1 MRTRDNNEKQGHNV
15 KNSIADPAVMSKHKN
30 SPSKSGFIA
39 IIGAPNVG
47 KSTLL
52 NQLLGQKIA
61 ITSEKPQTTRHRIL
75 GVAHLPGAQMIF
87 LDTPGIHRAK
97 KTLNVRMVDT
107 AMKVLGDVDLVVFI
121 TDAAS
126 PDEGSDEIILKA
138 LKKRN
143 LPAILAVNKVDIVN
157 KETLLPLMEEWN
169 EAYPFRAIVPIS
181 ALERIQIDELVKEM
195 VDALPEG
202 PMYYPEEI
210 VTDMPERFIAAEMIR
225 EKVFRLTGEEVPYG
239 VAVTV
244 ESFKERPGKKLIDI
258 QATIHVERD
267 SQKPIIIGKG
277 GKMLKRIGEQAREE
291 IEQMVGCKV
300 FLKLWVRVQKKWT
313 RDPKAIKRFGY

>member
-1 MRTRDNNEKQGHNV
+1 MNTKT
-15 KNSIADPAVMSKHKN
+15 PF
-30 SPSKSGFIA
+30 KSGFVA

-75 GVAHLPGAQMIF
+75 GVAHLPGAQLIF

-97 KTLNVRMVDT
+97 GPLNVRMVEV
-107 AMKVLGDVDLVVFI
+107 ALKVLGDVDLVLFM

-126 PDEGSDEIILKA
+126 PDDVSDEIILES
-138 LKKRN
+138 LKKKN
-143 LPAILAVNKVDIVN
+143 LPSILAINKVDLVN
-157 KETLLPLMEEWN
+157 KEELLPLMEQWD
-169 EAYPFRAIVPIS
+169 EAHAFHAIVPIS
-181 ALERIQIDELVKEM
+181 ALQRIQVDELAAEM
-195 VDALPEG
+195 VALLPEG
-202 PMYYPEEI
+202 PQYYPEES

-225 EKVFRLTGEEVPYG
+225 EKVFRLMSQEIPYG

-244 ESFKERPGKKLIDI
+244 ETFKERPEKNLIDI
-258 QATIHVERD
+258 QATIHVERE

-277 GKMLKRIGEQAREE
+277 GKMLKQVGEQAREE
-291 IEQMVGCKV
+291 IERMVGCRV

-313 RDPKAIKRFGY
+313 KDEKAIRRFGY